1 MKKIILLLLVTILTN
16 VISAQNKFGYLDSQ
30 EILLLMPEYKSAE
43 KDLQEFVKSLD
54 GKQLLSMQ
62 TELQN
67 MFSDYQQNIES
78 YTDLVKADKEAEI
91 QSLQARVQSFEQNAQ
106 ISIQQKQ
113 ADLLQPIQ
121 DKLRNAIDNVAK
133 ENNYTYIF
141 EKPILLYVE
150 ESENILPLVK
160 KKLKL

>member
-1 MKKIILLLLVTILTN
+1 MN
-16 VISAQNKFGYLDSQ
+16 
-30 EILLLMPEYKSAE
+30 
-43 KDLQEFVKSLD
+43 
-54 GKQLLSMQ
+54 

-67 MFSDYQQNIES
+67 MFSDYQKNIET

-121 DKLRNAIDNVAK
+121 EKLKTVIDNVAK

-141 EKPILLYVE
+141 EAPILLYAK

>member
-30 EILLLMPEYKSAE
+30 EILLLMPEFKSAE
-43 KDLQEFVKSLD
+43 KELQEFGKSLD
-54 GKQLLSMQ
+54 GQLISMQ

-91 QSLQARVQSFEQNAQ
+91 QSLQARVQNFEQNAQ

-113 ADLLQPIQ
+113 IDLLQPINE
-121 DKLRNAIDNVAK
+121 KLKNAINSVAK

>member
-1 MKKIILLLLVTILTN
+1 MKKIILLLFITVLTN
-16 VISAQNKFGYLDSQ
+16 AMSAQNKFGYLDSQ

-43 KDLQEFVKSLD
+43 KELQEFVKSLD
-54 GKQLLSMQ
+54 GQLVSMN

-67 MFSDYQQNIES
+67 MFSDYQKNIDS

-121 DKLRNAIDNVAK
+121 EKLKNVIDNVAK

-141 EKPILLYVE
+141 EAPILLYAK

>member
-1 MKKIILLLLVTILTN
+1 
-16 VISAQNKFGYLDSQ
+16 
-30 EILLLMPEYKSAE
+30 MPEFKSAE
-43 KDLQEFVKSLD
+43 KELQEFGKSLD
-54 GKQLLSMQ
+54 GQLISMQ

-91 QSLQARVQSFEQNAQ
+91 QSLQARVQNFEQNAQ

-113 ADLLQPIQ
+113 IDLLQPINE
-121 DKLRNAIDNVAK
+121 KLKNAINSVAK

>member
-43 KDLQEFVKSLD
+43 KELQEFVKSLD
-54 GKQLLSMQ
+54 GQLVSMN

-67 MFSDYQQNIES
+67 MFSDYQKNIES

>member
-1 MKKIILLLLVTILTN
+1 MKKIILLLFVTILANT
-16 VISAQNKFGYLDSQ
+16 ISAQNKFGYLDSQ
-30 EILLLMPEYKSAE
+30 EILLLMPEYKAAE
-43 KDLQEFVKSLD
+43 KELQEFIKSLE
-54 GKQLLSMQ
+54 GQLVSMN

-67 MFSDYQQNIES
+67 MFSDYQKNIES

-91 QSLQARVQSFEQNAQ
+91 QSLQIRVQSFEQNAQ

-113 ADLLQPIQ
+113 TDLLQPIQ
-121 DKLRNAIDNVAK
+121 EKLKNVIDDVAK

-141 EKPILLYVE
+141 EAPILLYAK